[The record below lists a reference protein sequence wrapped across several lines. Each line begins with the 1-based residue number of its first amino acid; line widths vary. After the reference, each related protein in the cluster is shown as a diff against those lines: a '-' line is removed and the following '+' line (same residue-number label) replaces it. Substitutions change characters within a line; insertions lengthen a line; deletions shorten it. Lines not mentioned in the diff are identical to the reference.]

1 MSRLLHRLALP
12 ALAALLLGFASAPRS
27 PAQTDSSAPP
37 SPTAPA
43 PPAKTQAAPAQTQS
57 AENTEKPAA
66 DSGVGRGKRLVLK
79 DGSFQIIREYQRLG
93 DRVRY
98 YSLERADWEELPASL
113 IDWDATAKANA
124 AEEKADDALVKK
136 VHHQQEEFR
145 TDMPLDIDA
154 SLEVAKGTFL
164 PPGEGMFVVEGK
176 SVIQLQQ
183 AGAQAKRDK
192 MQFLKQVISP
202 IPIVPGKTNILLP
215 GAHAALRVNSPV
227 PEFYLREAP
236 PDPDRVSPVRHSSRP
251 GENGPEIVLVRAQV
265 KGKNRRLESIKNLF
279 GVETSEDV
287 NTISVQQWQVAQNVF
302 RYTLSQQ
309 LPPGEYALAEILPDG
324 MNLWVWDFGVDAP
337 EEKAKP

>member
-1 MSRLLHRLALP
+1 MLQRSHRLALLGSL
-12 ALAALLLGFASAPRS
+12 ALAPLALF
-27 PAQTDSSAPP
+27 AQTPTSAQAAPP
-37 SPTAPA
+37 ASQSQTPA
-43 PPAKTQAAPAQTQS
+43 PPQTQS

-79 DGSFQIIREYQRLG
+79 DGSFQVIREYQRLG

-113 IDWDATAKANA
+113 IDWDATEKANA
-124 AEEKADDALVKK
+124 AQEKAAEALAQK

-145 TDMPLDIDA
+145 TEMALDIDA
-154 SLEVAKGTFL
+154 SLEVAKDTFL

-183 AGAQAKRDK
+183 AGADVKRDK
-192 MQFLKQVISP
+192 MQLLKQVISP
-202 IPIVPGKTNILLP
+202 IPIVPGKTNIRLP
-215 GAHAALRVNSPV
+215 GAHAVLRINSPA

-236 PDPDRVSPVRHSSRP
+236 PDPDRVTPVRHSSRP
-251 GENGPEIVLVRAQV
+251 GENGPEIVLVRAEV
-265 KGKNRRLESIKNLF
+265 KGNNRRLESIKNLF
-279 GVETSEDV
+279 GQEVGEDV
-287 NTISVQQWQVAQNVF
+287 NTISIQQWQVAQNVF

-324 MNLWVWDFGVDAP
+324 MNLWVWDFGVDGP
-337 EEKAKP
+337 SKDKK

>member
-1 MSRLLHRLALP
+1 MPRLLHRLTLL
-12 ALAALLLGFASAPRS
+12 ALAALLPGLVSAPRS
-27 PAQTDSSAPP
+27 AAQTDSSAPP
-37 SPTAPA
+37 SQTAPSASPQTSPAPA
-43 PPAKTQAAPAQTQS
+43 PTQS
-57 AENTEKPAA
+57 AENTEQPAA

-79 DGSFQIIREYQRLG
+79 DGSFQVIREYQRLG

-98 YSLERADWEELPASL
+98 FSLERADWEELPASL
-113 IDWDATAKANA
+113 IDWDATDKANA
-124 AEEKADDALVKK
+124 AAEKADEALVKK
-136 VHHQQEEFR
+136 IHHQQEEFR
-145 TDMPLDIDA
+145 PDMPLDIDA
-154 SLEVAKGTFL
+154 SLEVAKGVFL

-202 IPIVPGKTNILLP
+202 IPIVPGKTNIRLS
-215 GAHAALRVNSPV
+215 GAHATLRVNSPV

-251 GENGPEIVLVRAQV
+251 GETGPEIILVRAEV
-265 KGKNRRLESIKNLF
+265 KGNNRRLESIKDLF
-279 GVETSEDV
+279 GQQSEDV

-337 EEKAKP
+337 KEKPKP

>member
-1 MSRLLHRLALP
+1 MPRLLHRLTPLAI
-12 ALAALLLGFASAPRS
+12 AALLFGFASVTVCS
-27 PAQTDSSAPP
+27 AQTDSSAPP
-37 SPTAPA
+37 PQSAPSASQQTSPT
-43 PPAKTQAAPAQTQS
+43 PAQTQS

-79 DGSFQIIREYQRLG
+79 DGSFQVIREYQRLG

-98 YSLERADWEELPASL
+98 YSLERADWEELPAAM
-113 IDWDATAKANA
+113 IDWDATEKANA
-124 AEEKADDALVKK
+124 AQEKSAEALVEK

-145 TDMPLDIDA
+145 TDMALDIDA
-154 SLEVAKGTFL
+154 SLEVAKDTFL

-183 AGAQAKRDK
+183 AGAQVKQDK

-202 IPIVPGKTNILLP
+202 IPIVPGKQNIQIP
-215 GAHAALRVNSPV
+215 GAHATLRINSV
-227 PEFYLREAP
+227 SPEFYLREAP
-236 PDPDRVSPVRHSSRP
+236 PDPDRVTPVRHSSRP
-251 GENGPEIVLVRAQV
+251 GENGPEIVLVRAEV
-265 KGKNRRLESIKNLF
+265 KGDNRRLESIKSLF
-279 GVETSEDV
+279 GQQVGEEV

-324 MNLWVWDFGVDAP
+324 MNLYVWDFGVDGP
-337 EEKAKP
+337 SQDKK